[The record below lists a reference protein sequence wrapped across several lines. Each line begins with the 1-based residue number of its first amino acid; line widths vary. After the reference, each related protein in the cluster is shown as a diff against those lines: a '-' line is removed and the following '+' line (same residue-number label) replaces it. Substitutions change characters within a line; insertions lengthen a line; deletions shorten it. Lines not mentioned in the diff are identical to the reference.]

1 MTTIAAPTL
10 PPFDPVPV
18 LARELSLPERGVA
31 AVVKLLAEG
40 ATVPF
45 IARYRKELT
54 GGLDEVQI
62 RAIEER
68 RIYVLELE
76 ERRAAIL
83 NSIAEQGQL
92 TEALRIKV
100 MGCETKAALE
110 DLYLPFKPKR
120 RTRAMI
126 ARERGLAPLAER
138 ILGQTKDGDPVAEA
152 AKFVDAAKEVA
163 DVKAALAGARDIV
176 AERIAEDATVRT
188 LVREACLAEARSRAA
203 CCPTRSARR
212 PSSSFIMSSPSR
224 WRTSPRTGS
233 WRCGAASRRVCCG

>member
-10 PPFDPVPV
+10 PTFDPVPV

-31 AVVKLLAEG
+31 AVVRLLAEG

-83 NSIAEQGQL
+83 TSIGEQGQL

-100 MGCETKAALE
+100 MACATKAALE

-138 ILGQTKDGDPVAEA
+138 ILAQPKVGDPAGEA
-152 AKFVDAAKEVA
+152 AAFVDVAKEVA
-163 DVKAALAGARDIV
+163 DVKAALADRKSV
-176 AERIAEDATVRT
+176 V
-188 LVREACLAEARSRAA
+188 
-203 CCPTRSARR
+203 
-212 PSSSFIMSSPSR
+212 
-224 WRTSPRTGS
+224 
-233 WRCGAASRRVCCG
+233 